1 MDQWKRTL
9 LTATVLIAL
18 ASVVY
23 GVKYTTTLTYFN
35 IATVESFTVTLPGQ
49 SPTTATVSPGTATSN
64 IEFNSTTGT
73 DTCID
78 PCIASS
84 VTCQEA
90 GTAIFVISN
99 TGTVAL
105 DMSANFSASPPTCVK
120 VGGSNTSRAAACTGD
135 IIDTTPVTIIED
147 LGPGLTANYWEAA
160 NFTACTSGDTTSKL
174 QSVGG
179 VQSS

>member
-23 GVKYTTTLTYFN
+23 AVKYTTTLTYFN

-49 SPTTATVSPGTATSN
+49 GAVTATTGGASTTN
-64 IEFNSTTGT
+64 IEFNSTDGT
-73 DTCID
+73 DNCVD

-105 DMSANFSASPPTCVK
+105 DMSANFSASPPSCVK
-120 VGGSNTSRAAACTGD
+120 VGGSNTSRAAACTGA
-135 IIDTTPVTIIED
+135 IIDTTPVTIIAD